1 MISIFFRAPITL
13 PFIEAS
19 SIFFLHYWRCD
30 RFPQLFVVCWRLH
43 VWPWWSLHGQ
53 VWFEH
58 FATKRPVLIK
68 MSLSSDDHFSLHD
81 SNIWICDH
89 TFSFSEPGAHLKREG
104 LAASRFL
111 ISFYQTAETN
121 KKLTKFKLQ
130 FFSFVTNRWQITHQ
144 ASVMTEQIVDLLIR
158 VFHYYDRSRRKS
170 FLDYRKGKDNYW

>member
-1 MISIFFRAPITL
+1 MKFPFFFASSMISIFFRAPIIL

-19 SIFFLHYWRCD
+19 AIFFLHHWRCD

-81 SNIWICDH
+81 SNIWICDL

-111 ISFYQTAETN
+111 ISFFIRQL
-121 KKLTKFKLQ
+121 KLTKSSQNLCFFPLWQTNDRLRIKL
-130 FFSFVTNRWQITHQ
+130 VLWQ
-144 ASVMTEQIVDLLIR
+144 
-158 VFHYYDRSRRKS
+158 RR
-170 FLDYRKGKDNYW
+170 

>member
-1 MISIFFRAPITL
+1 MFLHHKLYHSNCFLYLRHLSSFPFFASTMISIFFRAPITL

-58 FATKRPVLIK
+58 FATKRPVLTK

-81 SNIWICDH
+81 SNIWICDL

-121 KKLTKFKLQ
+121 KKLTKFKLH
-130 FFSFVTNRWQITHQ
+130 FFFPLWQT
-144 ASVMTEQIVDLLIR
+144 D
-158 VFHYYDRSRRKS
+158 DRLRIKLVLWQSR
-170 FLDYRKGKDNYW
+170 